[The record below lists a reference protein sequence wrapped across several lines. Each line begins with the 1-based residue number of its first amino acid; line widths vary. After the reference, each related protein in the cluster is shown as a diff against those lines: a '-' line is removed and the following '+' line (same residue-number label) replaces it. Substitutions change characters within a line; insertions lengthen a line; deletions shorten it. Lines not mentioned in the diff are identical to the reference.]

1 MSFLKLKASAPNDR
15 KDAFEHLCNAH
26 NLDVEKKAKDYG
38 IEKNGPGKTYNVTIG
53 KLFLFLYKEKFY
65 GSFDFSENQILV
77 KFEEKEVTGK
87 QTTKTPEAIPESKV
101 DKVEE
106 EEDDELPF

>member
-1 MSFLKLKASAPNDR
+1 MSFLKFKASAPNDR

-26 NLDVEKKAKDYG
+26 NLDIEKKAKDYG
-38 IEKNGPGKTYNVTIG
+38 IDKNGPGKTYNVTIE

-77 KFEEKEVTGK
+77 QFEQKEVTGK
-87 QTTKTPEAIPESKV
+87 QTTKTPEAIPDSEV
-101 DKVEE
+101 DE
-106 EEDDELPF
+106 EEDDDTELPF